1 MKMADIWAEIQV
13 GLTVRRLA
21 QEAILVLDFGLLP
34 LYELVWPFASEKN
47 EHLIFRH
54 IKTWAEFIRCSPHML
69 YLDGALLYNT
79 ILNI

>member
-34 LYELVWPFASEKN
+34 RVWISLAIRLRKD
-47 EHLIFRH
+47 EHWSLG
-54 IKTWAEFIRCSPHML
+54 T
-69 YLDGALLYNT
+69 
-79 ILNI
+79 